1 VDRYTVRIIHTES
14 GRVDLEMKNMGQR
27 HATKVKQGAEINLD
41 HENYH
46 VEIDKQ
52 EEEELD
58 PPLFDDNAD
67 EEEDDN
73 V

>member
-1 VDRYTVRIIHTES
+1 MDRYTVRIIHTES
-14 GRVDLEMKNMGQR
+14 GRVDLTMKAMTLR
-27 HATKVKQGAEINLD
+27 RAEKVRDGAEINLD

-46 VEIDKQ
+46 VEIDNE